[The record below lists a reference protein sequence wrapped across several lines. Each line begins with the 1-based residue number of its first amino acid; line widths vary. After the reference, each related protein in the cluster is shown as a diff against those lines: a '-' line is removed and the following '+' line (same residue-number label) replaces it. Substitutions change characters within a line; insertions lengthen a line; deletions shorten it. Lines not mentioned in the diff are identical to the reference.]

1 MLNNENKVLSNNI
14 FYVTLINCKDFTV
27 FLFYFISFHFILF
40 YFGMGIEPQPLNLIL
55 ISQVIHY

>member
-27 FLFYFISFHFILF
+27 FLFYFILFHFTLFCFILEW
-40 YFGMGIEPQPLNLIL
+40 GLNLN
-55 ISQVIHY
+55 H